1 MKIAIAILN
10 WNGKKLLEQF
20 LPSVVQYSQEA
31 EIYVIDNA
39 STDDSVLFLK
49 KDYPIIQILQNKE
62 NFGFSRGYNEAIK
75 LIEADII
82 CLLNSDVE
90 VTENWLQP
98 IKNLFEK
105 DQSITVV
112 QPKILDYKKK
122 THFEYAGAAG
132 GFLDL
137 LGYPF
142 CRGRIFD
149 TIEEDLGQY
158 DNEIEIFWAS
168 GAAFF
173 IRKKKYI
180 ELGGLDEDYFAH
192 QEEIDLC
199 WRIKNNGDK
208 IYYTY
213 RSVVYHLGGATLSNM
228 NPQKTFLNFRNSL
241 FNLLKNLPFTEAVLK
256 IFFRMCLDGLAGL
269 KFLFQ
274 FQANHF
280 YAIIK
285 AHFSFYRLSF
295 KMYKK
300 RAFPQSSKLSSKY
313 ILWEYFVRKKKKF
326 SEIFFF

>member
-10 WNGKKLLEQF
+10 WNGRKLLEQF
-20 LPSVVQYSQEA
+20 LPSVIQYSQEA

-39 STDDSVLFLK
+39 STDDSVFFLK
-49 KDYPIIQILQNKE
+49 KNYPTIQILQNKE
-62 NFGFSRGYNEAIK
+62 NVGFSKGYNEVIK
-75 LIEADII
+75 LIEADVI

-98 IKNLFEK
+98 IQNLFEK
-105 DQSITVV
+105 DQNITVV
-112 QPKILDYKKK
+112 QPKIVDYKKK

-132 GFLDL
+132 GFLDA

-173 IRKKKYI
+173 IRKKNYI

-199 WRIKNNGDK
+199 WRIKNNGGK
-208 IYYTY
+208 IYYTH

-241 FNLLKNLPFTEAVLK
+241 FNLLKNLPFTEAVFK
-256 IFFRMCLDGLAGL
+256 IFIRLCLDGLAGL

-274 FQANHF
+274 GQVGHL

-285 AHFSFYRLSF
+285 AHFSFYRFSF

-300 RAFPQSSKLSSKY
+300 RAFPQSSKLPSKY
-313 ILWEYFVRKKKKF
+313 ILWEYFVRRKKRF
-326 SEIFFF
+326 